1 MSLRFFAIGAL
12 AGLAAVTA
20 SSAGAPARINLH
32 HVAAPGSARLY
43 AVGTRSAAQRQSGT
57 TAKMDSV
64 LADLSRH
71 TALARPDHL
80 LADLHSLS
88 PAARFAQLST
98 GGGAYVAI
106 DATTRGDARALEA
119 SLVALGLQH
128 AAVYSNDVGGLLPV
142 SQLAAAAA
150 RGEVASIRA
159 AMSRRRAGPVALQ
172 GDFAQRSWVVRPTL
186 LGTGVTVGVLSD
198 SFDCYA
204 VYAAPGSSVP
214 VSGYEGYAYNGFT
227 ADYATDV
234 STGALPANVD
244 VLEEPQ
250 PSCLSYYAP
259 APAPKD
265 SVYPP
270 FSDEGR
276 AMLQIVHAVAPGAGL
291 AFYTADNSEADFASG
306 IGKLA
311 TAGAKVIADDV
322 GYFDEPFF
330 QDGILAQAVDAVEAQ
345 GVAYFSAA
353 GNDGSLAYQNT
364 APSFPSTS
372 TSGSNAGEHLLNFD
386 RTGATNTTSLP
397 ITIPPIPP
405 GDFLAVVVEWDQ
417 PYVTGAP
424 SSGGASSGIDLC
436 VTGGTGADT
445 ITDYDGNAVSCTGP
459 DAVGSD
465 PYQIMIIGN
474 PATASGN
481 TAQQNLN
488 IVVGLAANSKGT
500 IVPARIIVAGEDD
513 GLGSTINAFA
523 TNSATLQGHP
533 GAAGA
538 AGVGAAFYFQTPACG
553 TTPAVL
559 ESFSSQGGAPILFD
573 ASGTRL
579 AAPVVRQKP
588 DFVGPDGVNATFL
601 GFTLASDSPPFP
613 STGMLST
620 SISQCQNDP
629 SYPNFFGTSA
639 ATPHAAGIAALMLQ
653 ANSAATPTEIYQSLR
668 SSALPMSTSTPNFS
682 SGYGFIQAD
691 SALVIPTLTLSA
703 PSIELGSTAT
713 LTWTSVYATSCTA
726 SASGS
731 GLSANWSGAEA
742 TSGSV
747 VLTPTAAGTQSYT
760 LTCTN
765 AFGTTAAGT
774 ASLPVYSGT
783 PPAVPTLTLG
793 LPAVAV
799 ASSTTLA
806 WSSTSAT
813 SCTAAGAWSGA
824 LATSGS
830 ETITPTAVGPQTYT
844 LTCSN
849 LGGPSTA
856 ASVTLT
862 ATAETVVPAAPTLT
876 LGASSIPADTTTT
889 ISWSSYNATSCTA
902 SGSTN
907 AISSGW
913 TGVLG
918 PSGQNTVTPVTLGTF
933 TYSLFCTNAAGN
945 SPTTTATLTV
955 VESKDTGGGGAMDL
969 FTLAGL
975 GLLGLWRA
983 LATRDSQTSTRSM
996 PPVFARRT

>member
-128 AAVYSNDVGGLLPV
+128 PAVYSNDVGGLLPV

-311 TAGAKVIADDV
+311 AAGAKVIADDV

-330 QDGILAQAVDAVEAQ
+330 QDGIVAQAIDAVEAQ

-353 GNDGSLAYQNT
+353 GQRWKPCLREHRAELSLDLDQRIERRR
-364 APSFPSTS
+364 APAEFRPH
-372 TSGSNAGEHLLNFD
+372 G
-386 RTGATNTTSLP
+386 R
-397 ITIPPIPP
+397 
-405 GDFLAVVVEWDQ
+405 DQ
-417 PYVTGAP
+417 YDVA
-424 SSGGASSGIDLC
+424 
-436 VTGGTGADT
+436 ADH
-445 ITDYDGNAVSCTGP
+445 
-459 DAVGSD
+459 
-465 PYQIMIIGN
+465 
-474 PATASGN
+474 
-481 TAQQNLN
+481 
-488 IVVGLAANSKGT
+488 
-500 IVPARIIVAGEDD
+500 
-513 GLGSTINAFA
+513 
-523 TNSATLQGHP
+523 HP
-533 GAAGA
+533 
-538 AGVGAAFYFQTPACG
+538 
-553 TTPAVL
+553 
-559 ESFSSQGGAPILFD
+559 
-573 ASGTRL
+573 
-579 AAPVVRQKP
+579 
-588 DFVGPDGVNATFL
+588 
-601 GFTLASDSPPFP
+601 
-613 STGMLST
+613 
-620 SISQCQNDP
+620 
-629 SYPNFFGTSA
+629 
-639 ATPHAAGIAALMLQ
+639 
-653 ANSAATPTEIYQSLR
+653 
-668 SSALPMSTSTPNFS
+668 
-682 SGYGFIQAD
+682 AD
-691 SALVIPTLTLSA
+691 SA
-703 PSIELGSTAT
+703 GR
-713 LTWTSVYATSCTA
+713 
-726 SASGS
+726 
-731 GLSANWSGAEA
+731 
-742 TSGSV
+742 
-747 VLTPTAAGTQSYT
+747 
-760 LTCTN
+760 
-765 AFGTTAAGT
+765 
-774 ASLPVYSGT
+774 LPRR
-783 PPAVPTLTLG
+783 
-793 LPAVAV
+793 
-799 ASSTTLA
+799 
-806 WSSTSAT
+806 
-813 SCTAAGAWSGA
+813 
-824 LATSGS
+824 
-830 ETITPTAVGPQTYT
+830 
-844 LTCSN
+844 
-849 LGGPSTA
+849 
-856 ASVTLT
+856 
-862 ATAETVVPAAPTLT
+862 
-876 LGASSIPADTTTT
+876 
-889 ISWSSYNATSCTA
+889 
-902 SGSTN
+902 
-907 AISSGW
+907 
-913 TGVLG
+913 
-918 PSGQNTVTPVTLGTF
+918 
-933 TYSLFCTNAAGN
+933 
-945 SPTTTATLTV
+945 
-955 VESKDTGGGGAMDL
+955 GGGVGS
-969 FTLAGL
+969 
-975 GLLGLWRA
+975 A
-983 LATRDSQTSTRSM
+983 LRDRRSLE
-996 PPVFARRT
+996 RRREQRHRSVRHRRDGRRHDH